1 MKRVSVKKQ
10 IQKSFAVLLC
20 VVLALPL
27 FTAFHGKQ
35 SLDPFV
41 IPESFDTSKTYEIMF
56 WAKNDTNKT
65 QVEIYEKAIS
75 DFEALYPNVHVTMRK
90 FTDYAKIYNEVI
102 TNISTM
108 TTPNV
113 CISYPD
119 HIATYMTGTNV
130 VVSLEELSKDSKY
143 GFGGSELKFDGPDQ
157 DEVIEKF
164 LSECRINGE
173 LYALPYMRSTEALY
187 INKTYV
193 ENMGF
198 TIPDIPTWDWV
209 WEVSE
214 AALDKNEDGTYK
226 VNGQKIMIPFIY
238 KSTDNMMITML
249 KQKHADYST
258 PEGDILMFNDTTRA
272 LLKEINSHAA
282 TGAFS
287 TFKISSYP
295 GNFLNAGQCIF
306 GIDSTAGSTWMGS
319 GAGHQDIDASLIVP
333 FETAVR
339 PIPQYDTEEPVMISQ
354 GPSVCV
360 FNKADPQ
367 EVLASWLFAQ
377 FLLTD
382 DVQMAYS
389 QTEGYAPVTS
399 KAQNNPEYLDY
410 LSRAGEDNDKYYDV
424 KIWATKLLMEN
435 TENTFVTPVFNG
447 SASVRDAAG
456 ALIEEAAYAP
466 KRKFVVDDE
475 FIDKLY
481 TDINARYRLDQ
492 LGGETIGKKDLG
504 PLPKTSVAL
513 LASLGAAWVCIAFYA
528 LYKYNRNVRK
538 ARKSQ

>member
-1 MKRVSVKKQ
+1 MKKA
-10 IQKSFAVLLC
+10 ICLILILLM
-20 VVLALPL
+20 AMPFL
-27 FTAFHGKQ
+27 FAFHGKQ
-35 SLDPFV
+35 NLDPFEM
-41 IPESFDTSKTYEIMF
+41 PAEFDTSKEYNITF

-65 QVEIYEKAIS
+65 QVEIYEKAIA
-75 DFEALYPNVHVTMRK
+75 DFEALYPNIHVTMRK
-90 FTDYAKIYNEVI
+90 FTDYAKIYNDVI
-102 TNISTM
+102 TNIATF

-130 VVSLEELSKDSKY
+130 VVSLEELSKDPKY

-164 LSECRINGE
+164 LNECRIKGE

-193 ENMGF
+193 EKMGF
-198 TIPDIPTWDWV
+198 TVPDVPTWDWI

-214 AALDKNEDGTYK
+214 AALEMNEDGTYK
-226 VNGQKIMIPFIY
+226 VNDQKVMIPFIY

-249 KQKHADYST
+249 KQKGAGYTTD
-258 PEGDILMFNDTTRA
+258 EGDILLFNDTA
-272 LLKEINSHAA
+272 KELLYTVNEHSA

-333 FETAVR
+333 FETVVR
-339 PIPQYDTEEPVMISQ
+339 PIPQFDTENPVMISQ
-354 GPSVCV
+354 GPSVCI

-382 DVQMAYS
+382 ESQMAYS
-389 QTEGYAPVTS
+389 QTEGYVPVTS
-399 KAQNNPEYLDY
+399 KAQNNPSYLDY
-410 LSRAGEDNDKYYDV
+410 LARAGEDNDMYYDV
-424 KIWATKLLMEN
+424 KIAAAKLLLDNMD
-435 TENTFVTPVFNG
+435 NTFVTPVFNG

-456 ALIEEAAYAP
+456 ALIEEVAYAP
-466 KRKFVVDDE
+466 KRKITVDDTY
-475 FIDKLY
+475 IANLY
-481 TDINARYRLDQ
+481 KDIEARYRLGQ
-492 LGGETIGKKDLG
+492 MNTETIGKKDLG
-504 PLPKTSVAL
+504 PLPATAKAL
-513 LASLGAAWVCIAFYA
+513 LYGLAGVWLCIAIFFIGR
-528 LYKYNRNVRK
+528 YNRNVLK